1 MALYRECEC
10 KEALEAA
17 AGFRMT
23 FIVPA
28 KLEQDIGRENA
39 ASTIATRGHARFD
52 EISIGQTWDEQRQ
65 AEAMIGHNVARE
77 YDNDLSQAAERV
89 KSDFLIIV
97 GADDRVVTPKPAID
111 FAALTDAQLVVLDN
125 DCGHGEPWCA
135 LDEFSTLVRGFLNGP

>member
-10 KEALEAA
+10 EEALEAA

-23 FIVPA
+23 ALVPA
-28 KLEQDIGRENA
+28 KLEQDIGRQNA
-39 ASTIATRGHARFD
+39 ASTIAARGKARF
-52 EISIGQTWDEQRQ
+52 ESISIGQTWDEERQ

-77 YDNDLSQAAERV
+77 YDNDLSKAAGRV

-97 GADDRVVTPKPAID
+97 GADDRVVTPEPAMD
-111 FAALTDAQLVVLDN
+111 FAALIDAQLVVLDE

-135 LDEFSTLVRGFLNGP
+135 QDEFSTLVRGFLNGP